1 MLNILSTTN
10 MSEKH
15 RNRLSKQ
22 FPQHRFIYA
31 VNPEEGRSALP
42 EADVLVTFGGGIR
55 EYTVKE
61 ALRLK
66 WMHIM
71 SAGVDRLPFDQLIN
85 RQILITNVRGIHAIQ
100 MAEYTF
106 AVLLQIVRR
115 MQELAEAERQKRWE
129 KRLRITELWGQT
141 LGIIGVGAIGKEI
154 ARRAKVFGMRT
165 VGVNTDGRAVD
176 DVDEVYATRHLEQA
190 LQESDFVIL
199 TVPLVPSTRH
209 LIGRRALDAMKDS
222 AYLINIARGPVV
234 DEQALIDAL
243 EQKRIAGAVLDVFD
257 EEPLPT
263 EHPFWT
269 MDNVIVTPHIS
280 GLSPM
285 YMTRAVDVFIENLM
299 HYSAGEIG
307 KMQNVIDPK
316 KQY

>member
-1 MLNILSTTN
+1 
-10 MSEKH
+10 
-15 RNRLSKQ
+15 
-22 FPQHRFIYA
+22 
-31 VNPEEGRSALP
+31 
-42 EADVLVTFGGGIR
+42 
-55 EYTVKE
+55 
-61 ALRLK
+61 
-66 WMHIM
+66 
-71 SAGVDRLPFDQLIN
+71 
-85 RQILITNVRGIHAIQ
+85 
-100 MAEYTF
+100 
-106 AVLLQIVRR
+106 
-115 MQELAEAERQKRWE
+115 
-129 KRLRITELWGQT
+129 
-141 LGIIGVGAIGKEI
+141 
-154 ARRAKVFGMRT
+154 MRT

-209 LIGRRALDAMKDS
+209 LIGRQALDAMKDS
-222 AYLINIARGPVV
+222 AYLINIARGSVV